1 MPVTLRDLQKPVGV
15 VLVEYGEHLIE
26 VHFKP
31 TIITVDWAESRESL
45 SILLGQALVWWDVLD
60 DAGHAL
66 VPTACADPN
75 EQAAQWAII
84 LRTIPLGLLYS
95 LEKAVLAAVRTP
107 SQFAPHQRSLVTLA
121 A

>member
-1 MPVTLRDLQKPVGV
+1 MAFTLRDLQKPVGI
-15 VLVEYGEHLIE
+15 VLVEYGEYLIE

-31 TIITVDWAESRESL
+31 AIITVDWAESRESL
-45 SILLGQALVWWDVLD
+45 SILLGQALIWWDVLD

-66 VPTACADPN
+66 VPTPCADLN
-75 EQAAQWAII
+75 EQAAQWSLI

-107 SQFAPHQRSLVTLA
+107 AQFAPHQRSLVTLA

>member
-1 MPVTLRDLQKPVGV
+1 MPVTLRELQKPVGV
-15 VLVEYGEHLIE
+15 VLVEYGEHVIE

-31 TIITVDWAESRESL
+31 AIITVDWAESRESL
-45 SILLGQALVWWDVLD
+45 SILLGEVLVWWDILD

-66 VPTACADPN
+66 VPTACADPT
-75 EQAAQWAII
+75 EQAAQWSVI
-84 LRTIPLGLLYS
+84 LRTMPLGLLYA

-107 SQFAPHQRSLVTLA
+107 SQLAPHQRSSVTLA

>member
-1 MPVTLRDLQKPVGV
+1 MAVTLRELQKPVCI
-15 VLVEYGEHLIE
+15 VLVEYGEYLIE

-31 TIITVDWAESRESL
+31 AVITVDWAESRESL
-45 SILLGQALVWWDVLD
+45 SILLGQALVWWDVID

-66 VPTACADPN
+66 VPTACADLN
-75 EQAAQWAII
+75 EQAAQWSLI
-84 LRTIPLGLLYS
+84 LRAIPLGLLYA

-107 SQFAPHQRSLVTLA
+107 SQFALHQRSLVTLA